1 MGRPATP
8 VAATTGKSGKQTKS
22 DRENTENSLK
32 GNAKNVQPAYKLN
45 TSQRKVFNAIRKV
58 LQDAGVLGELDA
70 YVLTATAVAFA
81 RVQEIDLIVNE
92 NERLLFDKDRLSVR
106 EKYWSAFCR
115 GCNEL
120 GLSPQARAKL
130 GIVAA
135 ASKAKENDPLAQ
147 ILSGGDADDAD

>member
-1 MGRPATP
+1 VGRPAKP

-22 DRENTENSLK
+22 DRENAENKLK
-32 GNAKNVQPAYKLN
+32 GDAKNVQPAYKL
-45 TSQRKVFNAIRKV
+45 TSIQRKVFNAIRKV

-81 RVQEIDLIVNE
+81 RVQEIDLIVNDE
-92 NERLLFDKDRLSVR
+92 PRLLFDKDRVGVR

-135 ASKAKENDPLAQ
+135 GNKARENDPLAKF
-147 ILSGGDADDAD
+147 LAGDDGDDE

>member
-1 MGRPATP
+1 MGRPAKP
-8 VAATTGKSGKQTKS
+8 AVAGTGKIGKQTKN
-22 DRENTENSLK
+22 DRENAEKKLK
-32 GNAKNVQPAYKLN
+32 GNANNVQPAYKL
-45 TSQRKVFNAIRKV
+45 TSTQRKVFNAIRKV

-92 NERLLFDKDRLSVR
+92 EDRLLFDKDRLSAR

-135 ASKAKENDPLAQ
+135 GNKARENDPLAKM
-147 ILSGGDADDAD
+147 LAEDDGDD

>member
-1 MGRPATP
+1 MGRPAKP
-8 VAATTGKSGKQTKS
+8 VVAGTGKIGKQAKN
-22 DRENTENSLK
+22 DRENAEKSLK
-32 GNAKNVQPAYKLN
+32 GNAKNVQPAYKLT
-45 TSQRKVFNAIRKV
+45 TSQAKVFKAIRKV

-92 NERLLFDKDRLSVR
+92 NERLLFDKDRLSAR
-106 EKYWSAFCR
+106 DKYWSAFCR

-135 ASKAKENDPLAQ
+135 GNKSRENDPLAK
-147 ILSGGDADDAD
+147 LLAGDDGDDE

>member
-1 MGRPATP
+1 MGRPAKP

-22 DRENTENSLK
+22 DRENAENKLK
-32 GNAKNVQPAYKLN
+32 GDAKNVQPAYKL
-45 TSQRKVFNAIRKV
+45 TSVQRKVFNAIRKV
-58 LQDAGVLGELDA
+58 LQEAGVLGELDA

-81 RVQEIDLIVNE
+81 RVQEIDLIVNDE
-92 NERLLFDKDRLSVR
+92 PKLLFDKDRVGVR

-135 ASKAKENDPLAQ
+135 GNKARENDPLAKM
-147 ILSGGDADDAD
+147 LAEDDGDDE

>member
-1 MGRPATP
+1 MGRPAKP
-8 VAATTGKSGKQTKS
+8 VAATTGKNGKQTKT
-22 DRENTENSLK
+22 DRENAENKLK
-32 GNAKNVQPAYKLN
+32 GKAENVQPAYKL
-45 TSQRKVFNAIRKV
+45 TSSQRKVFNAIRKV
-58 LQDAGVLGELDA
+58 LQEAGVLGELDT

-92 NERLLFDKDRLSVR
+92 HERLLFDKDRLSAR

-135 ASKAKENDPLAQ
+135 GKKARENDPLAK
-147 ILSGGDADDAD
+147 LLEGDDGDD

>member
-1 MGRPATP
+1 MGRPAKP

-22 DRENTENSLK
+22 DRENAENKLK
-32 GNAKNVQPAYKLN
+32 GDAKNVQPAYKL
-45 TSQRKVFNAIRKV
+45 TSSQRKVFNAIRKV
-58 LQDAGVLGELDA
+58 LQEAGVLGELDA

-81 RVQEIDLIVNE
+81 RVQEIDLIVNDE
-92 NERLLFDKDRLSVR
+92 PRLLFDKDRVVVR

-135 ASKAKENDPLAQ
+135 GNKAKENDPLAKM
-147 ILSGGDADDAD
+147 LAEDDGDD

>member
-1 MGRPATP
+1 MGRPAKP
-8 VAATTGKSGKQTKS
+8 VAATTGKSGKQTKT
-22 DRENTENSLK
+22 DRENAENKLK
-32 GNAKNVQPAYKLN
+32 GDAKNVQPAYKL
-45 TSQRKVFNAIRKV
+45 TAKQRKVFNAIRKV

-81 RVQEIDLIVNE
+81 RVMEIDLIVNE
-92 NERLLFDKDRLSVR
+92 QERLLFDKDRVGVR
-106 EKYWSAFCR
+106 EKYWTAFCR

-135 ASKAKENDPLAQ
+135 GNKVRENDPLAK
-147 ILSGGDADDAD
+147 LLAGDDGDD

>member
-1 MGRPATP
+1 MGRPAKP

-22 DRENTENSLK
+22 DRENAENSLK
-32 GNAKNVQPAYKLN
+32 GNAKNVQPSYKLN

-92 NERLLFDKDRLSVR
+92 NEQLLFDKDRLSAR

-135 ASKAKENDPLAQ
+135 GNKAKENDPVAKLLA
-147 ILSGGDADDAD
+147 GDDGDD

>member
-1 MGRPATP
+1 MGRPAKP

-22 DRENTENSLK
+22 DRKNAENKLK
-32 GNAKNVQPAYKLN
+32 GDAKNVQPAYKL
-45 TSQRKVFNAIRKV
+45 TSSQRKIFNSIRKV
-58 LQDAGVLGELDA
+58 LQEAGVLGELDA
-70 YVLTATAVAFA
+70 YVLTATAVAID

-92 NERLLFDKDRLSVR
+92 DENLLFDKDKISARK
-106 EKYWSAFCR
+106 EYWAAYCR

-135 ASKAKENDPLAQ
+135 GNKARENDPLAKF
-147 ILSGGDADDAD
+147 LAGDDGDD